1 MQNGGGGKQGGVN
14 NHIPSISGG
23 SAISVKFHLYMQDQ
37 DLAHDPPGGGER
49 MARKWGK
56 CKTKFLGIYK
66 VRSWRF
72 RMNGGGEADIP
83 TDKEMHILD
92 TGKCNMLLMLRMK

>member
-37 DLAHDPPGGGER
+37 DLAHDPPGGGNE
-49 MARKWGK
+49 WSG
-56 CKTKFLGIYK
+56 
-66 VRSWRF
+66 
-72 RMNGGGEADIP
+72 NGGNAKRNFWAF
-83 TDKEMHILD
+83 TK
-92 TGKCNMLLMLRMK
+92 